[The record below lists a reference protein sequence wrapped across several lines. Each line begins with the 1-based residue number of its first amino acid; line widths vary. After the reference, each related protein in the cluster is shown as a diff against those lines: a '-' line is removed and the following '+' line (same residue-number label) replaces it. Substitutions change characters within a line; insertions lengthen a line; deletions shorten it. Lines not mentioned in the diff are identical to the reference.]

1 MEFDFTKEPGQRLLN
16 RKLNHTGE
24 PLVSVITPY
33 YNAGK
38 YFEQTFNCVM
48 NQTFPWFE
56 WIIADDGSTDDAS
69 LAVLDRFAARDDR
82 IRVFHKENGGIST
95 ARNLAIRKA
104 KTDIIIPLD
113 ADDLIV
119 PTYLETQ
126 YWALRQNPDCDWSY
140 SNNIGFHN
148 QQYKWDKPFDPELL
162 RTYNYLCYCG
172 AIRKNVLEA
181 VGCYDEVTK
190 HYYEDWRLWLKLLT
204 AHKKPVKTAN
214 YGFWY
219 RRLDSGVL
227 SLVNN
232 DPKTQKLAKHLIQEV
247 AETADTTITAK
258 TYPAKPAKDC
268 YSAPK
273 VSNWERKVFAK
284 HDRLQVLMLL
294 PWMEMGGAD
303 LFNLDV
309 CARLDRNRF
318 EVGILT
324 TQRAENTW
332 QQRFEEYVT
341 DIFNL
346 PDFLDMENW
355 PEFIS
360 YYIRSREVD
369 VLFLSNSY
377 YGYYLVPWLR
387 KEFPALAIMDYVHM
401 EEWYWRNG
409 GYARCSGVMGEILEK
424 TLVCNERTRQVMIT
438 DFGRNPESVE
448 TLYIGVDHEKYD
460 AAAVEAGQTKQRLG
474 IAENRPLILFP
485 CRLHPQKRPFL
496 MLEIAKELQ
505 KKLPDAAFAVVG
517 DGPQLEELKTAVRQ
531 AGMSD
536 TVYFAGRQDDML
548 PWYRDAALTLI
559 CSLKEGLAL
568 TAYESLSMGVP
579 VVTSD
584 VGGQRELIDGSVGR
598 IVPLQQSEAADME
611 NRVYS
616 PEEIGLYVDAIRGL
630 LADGTVYARMR
641 LACRKRIEDGFSSRN
656 MIQGLETALTE
667 LAHGTSAQQARQE
680 TACALRKLGAY
691 VDDALGTYLRCEA
704 KEQEAEEVWKGREWF
719 RMLYEKEVAERS
731 NGAIPSVPVYT
742 NEAERQLSEIY
753 NMRSWK
759 LIQRYRHFMDETRLG
774 RIIRRLRDTLFHRA
788 ADC

>member
-1 MEFDFTKEPGQRLLN
+1 MDFDFTKEPGRNMPQRDPD
-16 RKLNHTGE
+16 TAGE
-24 PLVSVITPY
+24 PLMSVITPY

-38 YFEQTFNCVM
+38 NFEQTFRCVM
-48 NQTFPWFE
+48 HQTFPWFE
-56 WIIADDGSTDDAS
+56 WIIVDDGSTDAES
-69 LAVLDRFAARDDR
+69 LALLERLSRTDHRISVLRQANGGLSAAR
-82 IRVFHKENGGIST
+82 N
-95 ARNLAIRKA
+95 AAIRNSR
-104 KTDIIIPLD
+104 TGIIVPLD
-113 ADDLIV
+113 ADDLITPPFLEILYFALNQHPGAAWAYSDSV
-119 PTYLETQ
+119 GFGEQEYLWKKAFSASRMKSE
-126 YWALRQNPDCDWSY
+126 N
-140 SNNIGFHN
+140 
-148 QQYKWDKPFDPELL
+148 LL
-162 RTYNYLCYCG
+162 VCTA
-172 AIRKNVLEA
+172 AIRKEWLER
-181 VGCYDEVTK
+181 VGGYAESERWFN
-190 HYYEDWRLWLKLLT
+190 EDWHLWLRLL
-204 AHKKPVKTAN
+204 ALGAWPVHISG
-214 YGFWY
+214 YHFWY
-219 RRLDSGVL
+219 RRSAAGARQAVQRDRTLRTL
-227 SLVNN
+227 SQE
-232 DPKTQKLAKHLIQEV
+232 KIQS
-247 AETADTTITAK
+247 AADQVGKDVPAIE
-258 TYPAKPAKDC
+258 YPR
-268 YSAPK
+268 SAPAGGYYAPK
-273 VSNWERKVFAK
+273 ASNWERKVFAK

-598 IVPLQQSEAADME
+598 IVPLQQSEANDL
-611 NRVYS
+611 NGRDFRR
-616 PEEIGLYVDAIRGL
+616 EEIDQYVDAILSL
-630 LADGTVYARMR
+630 LDDKVKYERMR
-641 LACRKRIEDGFSSRN
+641 ADCRKRIEEGFSSQTMVQR
-656 MIQGLETALTE
+656 LEAFLTALVSDPERMKDRRTKAQE
-667 LAHGTSAQQARQE
+667 LTCYSQIVGQFP
-680 TACALRKLGAY
+680 ALMGEIEAYEGMFKNAYPSDERNELMRIASSKWGSRAIKLAFK
-691 VDDALGTYLRCEA
+691 LR
-704 KEQEAEEVWKGREWF
+704 
-719 RMLYEKEVAERS
+719 L
-731 NGAIPSVPVYT
+731 N
-742 NEAERQLSEIY
+742 
-753 NMRSWK
+753 
-759 LIQRYRHFMDETRLG
+759 RL
-774 RIIRRLRDTLFHRA
+774 F
-788 ADC
+788 